1 MLKSKFVKMAASAK
15 QKTLKSHFNE
25 KNFYLPLR
33 DLINWNFIKFWALEQ
48 FYLVKEIIFANFF
61 LNFKSAIVKVPFHRF
76 LC

>member
-1 MLKSKFVKMAASAK
+1 MAASAK

-61 LNFKSAIVKVPFHRF
+61 FKF
-76 LC
+76 